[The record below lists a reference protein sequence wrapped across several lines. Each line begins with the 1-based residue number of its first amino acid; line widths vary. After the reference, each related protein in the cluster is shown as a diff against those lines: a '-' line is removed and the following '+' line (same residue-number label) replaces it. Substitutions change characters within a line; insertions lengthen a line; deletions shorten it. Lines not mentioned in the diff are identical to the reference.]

1 MGYEDSTVFDGVLIG
16 GRLEQI
22 PGLRCTSPLA
32 RPDLALKLGE
42 DGAS

>member
-1 MGYEDSTVFDGVLIG
+1 MDLTAFDGVLIG

-22 PGLRCTSPLA
+22 TGLCCTSPLA